1 MPHLIF
7 KCPYIRGGSKKV
19 AAHLSNYV
27 RYMATREGAQRI
39 AADKAQLPATKKQQ
53 QMVEQ
58 LLRDFPLSR
67 GTFEYE
73 DYAAAPTRGNAADF
87 ITRAL
92 EDNYDAAAKK
102 ENYISYIASRPRA
115 QRTGSHAL
123 FTGSDES
130 PPLSKVA
137 EEIAH
142 HPGNVWLPIISLRR
156 EDAARL
162 GYDDAE
168 RWKSLLTG
176 YAMEI
181 AQAMKIPWD
190 QFRWYAAFHDESH
203 HPHIHMVCYS
213 ADGTSG
219 YLTKQGIADIKSGL
233 AKEIFQNDLTE
244 LYQQQTQ
251 RRDVLNRDAQEVMR
265 ELLLRMEEGTVDNPR
280 IEELMTHLADRL
292 QFLSGKKQYGY
303 LKAPLKAVV
312 DEIVDELAR
321 DPRVAKAYDLWYEMR
336 EEVLRTYKNDLPE
349 RLPLSRQKEFKR
361 IKNMVIQEAIR
372 LGELRQ
378 VFHPE
383 DQAEDTL
390 PEQKGADGPQPGPES
405 VWDERPNDSGE
416 PHNSWEQIYRRARA
430 ILEDPKAPPEQTAQ
444 AVELLTKA
452 AEHGSCSAAFTLGR
466 LYLSGTTLPHDPAA
480 AVRWL
485 ERAALGGDQHAQYR
499 LGKLLLQGDAVPKD
513 ADGAVRWLTA
523 SAEQGNQYAQYA
535 LGKLFLLGKDVPE
548 DRKAARQWFQKAAEQ
563 GDQYAQYFVE
573 RITGQL
579 QKNYG
584 KEGSEIIVDNCQ
596 VLISGG
602 FAPAS
607 QTAVELSK
615 ALGSRTVMSG
625 SISRGKNDPSQSLQ
639 MIERPLMT
647 PDELKSMPKG
657 SFIVA
662 KTGVHPMQV
671 RLRLFLDW
679 GIKFDKSYEVPERA
693 QRPVAYASKQELE
706 AAILRKHYAP
716 AVEDGEIPQAEPP
729 ASGGE
734 VQVVQADDS
743 PKDGRR
749 PRIRR

>member
-219 YLTKQGIADIKSGL
+219 YLTKDGIAQIKSEL
-233 AKEIFQNDLTE
+233 AGEIFRQDLTE
-244 LYQQQTQ
+244 LYRQQTQ
-251 RRDVLNRDAQEVMR
+251 RRDALNQDAQ
-265 ELLLRMEEGTVDNPR
+265 
-280 IEELMTHLADRL
+280 
-292 QFLSGKKQYGY
+292 
-303 LKAPLKAVV
+303 AV
-312 DEIVDELAR
+312 
-321 DPRVAKAYDLWYEMR
+321 MR

-349 RLPLSRQKEFKR
+349 RLPLSRQKEFKS
-361 IKNMVIQEAIR
+361 IKNMVIREAVR

-383 DQAEDTL
+383 DHGEDAL
-390 PEQKGADGPQPGPES
+390 PEQEEDGPQPEPGP
-405 VWDERPNDSGE
+405 VWEEVPPDSGE
-416 PHNSWEQIYRRARA
+416 PRASWEQAYRRAQA
-430 ILEDPKAPPEQTAQ
+430 ILKDPHAAPEQTAR
-444 AVELLTKA
+444 AVKLLTQA
-452 AEHGSCSAAFTLGR
+452 AEHGNGSAAFTLGQ
-466 LYLSGTTLPHDPAA
+466 LYLSGTTLPRDPAA

-485 ERAALGGDQHAQYR
+485 ERAAESGNQYAQYR
-499 LGKLLLQGDAVPKD
+499 LGKLLLQGEDVPKD
-513 ADGAVRWLTA
+513 TEAAVRWLAA
-523 SAEQGNQYAQYA
+523 SAEQGSQYAQYALGKLYLMGGEVPEDREAARQWFQRAAEQGNQYAQY
-535 LGKLFLLGKDVPE
+535 
-548 DRKAARQWFQKAAEQ
+548 
-563 GDQYAQYFVE
+563 FVE
-573 RITGQL
+573 HMGRRDLFPVAQSVAQL
-579 QKNYG
+579 LHHLAGIFREQSQPPRPG
-584 KEGSEIIVDNCQ
+584 GLRPIVDKK
-596 VLISGG
+596 LRRKIREKKIAMGH
-602 FAPAS
+602 
-607 QTAVELSK
+607 K
-615 ALGSRTVMSG
+615 
-625 SISRGKNDPSQSLQ
+625 
-639 MIERPLMT
+639 
-647 PDELKSMPKG
+647 PDDHE
-657 SFIVA
+657 
-662 KTGVHPMQV
+662 
-671 RLRLFLDW
+671 
-679 GIKFDKSYEVPERA
+679 
-693 QRPVAYASKQELE
+693 
-706 AAILRKHYAP
+706 
-716 AVEDGEIPQAEPP
+716 EPT
-729 ASGGE
+729 
-734 VQVVQADDS
+734 
-743 PKDGRR
+743 
-749 PRIRR
+749 ITM

>member
-1 MPHLIF
+1 MPRLIF

-123 FTGSDES
+123 FTGSDEA

-156 EDAARL
+156 EDASRL

-203 HPHIHMVCYS
+203 HPHVHMVCYS

-251 RRDVLNRDAQEVMR
+251 RRDTLNRDAQEVMR

-405 VWDERPNDSGE
+405 VWDERSNDSGE

-430 ILEDPKAPPEQTAQ
+430 ILEDSKAPPEQTAQ

-499 LGKLLLQGDAVPKD
+499 LGKLLLQGDEVSKD
-513 ADGAVRWLTA
+513 ADGAVPLADRVRGAGKPICPVCPWK
-523 SAEQGNQYAQYA
+523 A
-535 LGKLFLLGKDVPE
+535 LPAGKGCSRGSEGRLAVVPE
-548 DRKAARQWFQKAAEQ
+548 SSGAGRSVRPVFCGAYGSPGSFSRCAVSRPAAPPPGRHLPGAEPAFPPQRFEADRGQKALAE
-563 GDQYAQYFVE
+563 DP
-573 RITGQL
+573 
-579 QKNYG
+579 G
-584 KEGSEIIVDNCQ
+584 KEDRYG
-596 VLISGG
+596 
-602 FAPAS
+602 A
-607 QTAVELSK
+607 
-615 ALGSRTVMSG
+615 
-625 SISRGKNDPSQSLQ
+625 
-639 MIERPLMT
+639 
-647 PDELKSMPKG
+647 
-657 SFIVA
+657 
-662 KTGVHPMQV
+662 
-671 RLRLFLDW
+671 
-679 GIKFDKSYEVPERA
+679 
-693 QRPVAYASKQELE
+693 
-706 AAILRKHYAP
+706 
-716 AVEDGEIPQAEPP
+716 
-729 ASGGE
+729 
-734 VQVVQADDS
+734 
-743 PKDGRR
+743 
-749 PRIRR
+749 